1 MPRSHSN
8 SPRPMTSS
16 CVASVGLRNNGK
28 ARRKFRC
35 RIMVGF
41 HAWTAICARGCG
53 LVRAG
58 CNSRPGRYIALA
70 SVIRRG
76 GRVAE
81 GARLESVYTGNRIV
95 GSNPTPSA
103 RPFQKPILRLP
114 QTPNGSAYFVFSGA
128 APLAETAGR
137 DMRGP
142 LAPYEPPACR
152 LSRSS
157 SVNNADMRGH
167 HAPAFGKLHPGLH
180 LPANFARRRGARE
193 QRRGNGDV
201 AAIGRNDGLG

>member
-28 ARRKFRC
+28 AGRKFHSGIGADFMHGRTLC
-35 RIMVGF
+35 PWRRSF
-41 HAWTAICARGCG
+41 
-53 LVRAG
+53 RAG

-103 RPFQKPILRLP
+103 KSSHFTKDFAERCCLPTNKPTMRHPLQRSTRGREG
-114 QTPNGSAYFVFSGA
+114 QTCVSVKLISPCA
-128 APLAETAGR
+128 T
-137 DMRGP
+137 
-142 LAPYEPPACR
+142 CR
-152 LSRSS
+152 
-157 SVNNADMRGH
+157 A
-167 HAPAFGKLHPGLH
+167 
-180 LPANFARRRGARE
+180 LPAQLHRAPNYESGGQEFESLRARHNFNISRE
-193 QRRGNGDV
+193 ILG
-201 AAIGRNDGLG
+201 IG